1 MQPADVDGDGKDEIV
16 YGSMTVDD
24 NGTGLYSTGIGHG
37 DALHVSDMDPTRP
50 GLEVFM
56 PHEDPPTYG
65 PNGGS
70 FRSAATG
77 QVYYSIDGHN
87 ADVGRGVAFDVNPN
101 YLGYEAWQ
109 SADGYMYNTQGQQIS
124 VRPNNFNF
132 GIWWDADPLR
142 ELLDGTVIDK
152 WNSNTNVTN
161 RVFTVYQAA
170 SIASNNSTK
179 NNPCLSGDLLGD
191 WREEVL
197 YRASNNSALYL
208 FTTTIPATNRIY
220 TLMHDTQ
227 YREAIAWQNVGYNQ
241 PPHPS
246 FFLGA
251 ANSSN
256 AFYPIP
262 APNIYAAGADNTPP
276 TVSSGTFNY
285 ETAQTIT
292 LQFNESMKA
301 SSISEADLVLH
312 PQSYSG
318 YDIYPYTYYFNA
330 ANNSVTFYLLNL
342 LPDGNYRATMS
353 AGSVQD
359 SAGNALAADFNL
371 DFFVLAGDANRDRI
385 VDINDLSIL
394 ATNWQQTGRTFS
406 QGNFNY
412 DGKVDAKDLGLLSIN
427 WQQSLPEP
435 PPAQPVSI
443 GVGQTPTR
451 SARRVISLIN

>member
-1 MQPADVDGDGKDEIV
+1 
-16 YGSMTVDD
+16 
-24 NGTGLYSTGIGHG
+24 
-37 DALHVSDMDPTRP
+37 
-50 GLEVFM
+50 
-56 PHEDPPTYG
+56 
-65 PNGGS
+65 
-70 FRSAATG
+70 
-77 QVYYSIDGHN
+77 
-87 ADVGRGVAFDVNPN
+87 
-101 YLGYEAWQ
+101 
-109 SADGYMYNTQGQQIS
+109 
-124 VRPNNFNF
+124 
-132 GIWWDADPLR
+132 
-142 ELLDGTVIDK
+142 
-152 WNSNTNVTN
+152 
-161 RVFTVYQAA
+161 
-170 SIASNNSTK
+170 
-179 NNPCLSGDLLGD
+179 
-191 WREEVL
+191 
-197 YRASNNSALYL
+197 
-208 FTTTIPATNRIY
+208 
-220 TLMHDTQ
+220 
-227 YREAIAWQNVGYNQ
+227 
-241 PPHPS
+241 
-246 FFLGA
+246 
-251 ANSSN
+251 
-256 AFYPIP
+256 
-262 APNIYAAGADNTPP
+262 
-276 TVSSGTFNY
+276 
-285 ETAQTIT
+285 
-292 LQFNESMKA
+292 MKA

-312 PQSYSG
+312 PPSYSG